1 MDSSP
6 GHQVD
11 CPLTYLTLR
20 AAFLCA
26 LDSLMHNCLAPSHSQ
41 RDEAEADFL
50 RFYPP
55 LSGMAPQVQ
64 MECVLRTWHRWSTQQ
79 ADFPGALDAQI
90 LYAATEL
97 LAHLASDNT
106 HPMLRVLFEGP
117 RRISHLNDHWLPAR
131 ARCLQITRES
141 RFSQGILEELSLSES
156 PGEQF
161 LDPETAPF
169 HGEIMEA
176 LGRWRVSG
184 SLDQWGTGLLTAAE
198 QELVRD
204 FFAEHPGLTE

>member
-26 LDSLMHNCLAPSHSQ
+26 LDNLMHNCLSPLT
-41 RDEAEADFL
+41 RDDAAADFF

-55 LSGMAPQVQ
+55 LAGMAPQIQ
-64 MECVLRTWHRWSTQQ
+64 MECVLRTWRRWSLQQ
-79 ADFPGALDAQI
+79 SDFPNSLEART

-97 LAHLASDNT
+97 LAHLATDNT
-106 HPMLRVLFEGP
+106 HPMLRMLFDGP

-141 RFSQGILEELSLSES
+141 RFSQGIQDELMLCEAA
-156 PGEQF
+156 GEQF
-161 LDPETAPF
+161 LDPDSGPLHTEML
-169 HGEIMEA
+169 EI
-176 LGRWRVSG
+176 LGRWRASTG
-184 SLDQWGTGLLTAAE
+184 MEEWGAGLLTAAE

-204 FFAEHPGLTE
+204 FFEEHPGLTE

>member
-6 GHQVD
+6 GHKVD

-26 LDSLMHNCLAPSHSQ
+26 LDNLMHNCLSPVP
-41 RDEAEADFL
+41 RDDADADFF

-55 LSGMAPQVQ
+55 LTGMAPQIQ
-64 MECVLRTWHRWSTQQ
+64 MECVLRTWQRWSGQQ
-79 ADFPGALDAQI
+79 SDFPNSLEART

-97 LAHLASDNT
+97 LAHLAADNS
-106 HPMLRVLFEGP
+106 HPMLRMLFEGP
-117 RRISHLNDHWLPAR
+117 RRINHLNDHWLPAR

-141 RFSQGILEELSLSES
+141 RFSLGIQEELTLCES
-156 PGEQF
+156 AGEQF
-161 LDPETAPF
+161 LDPDSGPLHTEML
-169 HGEIMEA
+169 EI
-176 LGRWRVSG
+176 LGRWRASAG
-184 SLDQWGTGLLTAAE
+184 MEEWGVGLLTEAE

-204 FFAEHPGLTE
+204 FFEEHPGLTE

>member
-1 MDSSP
+1 MDSSS

-26 LDSLMHNCLAPSHSQ
+26 LDSLMHNCLSPPH
-41 RDEAEADFL
+41 RDDTDGDFL

-55 LSGMAPQVQ
+55 LAGMAPQIQ
-64 MECVLRTWHRWSTQQ
+64 MECVLQTWRRWMSQQ
-79 ADFPGALDAQI
+79 PDFPSPLDARI

-97 LAHLASDNT
+97 LAHLAADSS
-106 HPMLRVLFEGP
+106 HPMLRVLFDGP

-156 PGEQF
+156 TGEQF
-161 LDPETAPF
+161 LNPDSAPF
-169 HGEIMEA
+169 HNEILEI
-176 LGRWRVSG
+176 LGKWRASRD
-184 SLDQWGTGLLTAAE
+184 LIQWGSGLLTAAE
-198 QELVRD
+198 QELVQD
-204 FFAEHPGLTE
+204 FFEEHPGLTE